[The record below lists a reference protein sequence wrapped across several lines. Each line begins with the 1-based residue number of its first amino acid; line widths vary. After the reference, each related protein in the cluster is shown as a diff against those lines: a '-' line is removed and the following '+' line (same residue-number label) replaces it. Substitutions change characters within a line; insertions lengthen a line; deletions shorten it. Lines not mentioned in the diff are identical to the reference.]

1 MSNRSIDLFFRG
13 CQAERP
19 VRLIAAPVGP
29 DGVAGEVH
37 RFPLEAP
44 FAVLGRDA
52 RADVVLDDLKIDGRH
67 CYIQLLGSRALLIR
81 LASAGSTGQTRGRP
95 AARWIAPGK
104 GVRVGGHV
112 ITLDGALPRG
122 GLPVGPDGDGSN
134 SPHVPLITGPVP
146 RAVLEFQANGRA
158 NRWLMKRAIV
168 LVGSARECALKI
180 EGTGISRYHAA
191 LVRTATGLWV
201 VDLLGKIEVATHPG
215 VLVNGELIRAA
226 RLDAGDQIRIGPY
239 QITALYPEPLVR
251 GPAVAVPLGE
261 SLAGLKNQ
269 ARPASQKADRRPPA
283 GNASSDPS
291 GPLPSV
297 GEVMK
302 RQAEEIASLR
312 REVRRLRRLAKRLK
326 ARVDQSVEPPERV
339 KSSSNQEGGF
349 RPLLRLAIGTTIRRL
364 GSAVR
369 RPITSAQGDGKT
381 ATDADPVSTGV
392 PPSSRLNPSP
402 PLADAEPGGLANVT
416 TVVDSRTLSA
426 S

>member
-1 MSNRSIDLFFRG
+1 MSTCSIDLFFRG

-19 VRLIAAPVGP
+19 VRLIAAPVRA
-29 DGVAGEVH
+29 DGFAGEMH

-52 RADVVLDDLKIDGRH
+52 RADVVLNDLKIDRRH

-81 LASAGSTGQTRGRP
+81 LASEASRSQTRGRP

-112 ITLDGALPRG
+112 ITLDGALPRQS
-122 GLPVGPDGDGSN
+122 PSIDHDVQGSGKHN
-134 SPHVPLITGPVP
+134 VPLISGPVP
-146 RAVLEFQANGRA
+146 RAVLEFQANGRD

-180 EGTGISRYHAA
+180 EGAGISRYHAA

-239 QITALYPEPLVR
+239 QITTWYPEPVLSR
-251 GPAVAVPLGE
+251 PHVAVPLGE
-261 SLAGLKNQ
+261 SPAGMNDQ
-269 ARPASQKADRRPPA
+269 ASPDSKEADRRPT
-283 GNASSDPS
+283 ASNTTSELGEPQ
-291 GPLPSV
+291 PSV
-297 GEVMK
+297 VEVVK
-302 RQAEEIASLR
+302 RQAEEIVSLR
-312 REVRRLRRLAKRLK
+312 REVRRLRRLARRLK
-326 ARVDQSVEPPERV
+326 ARVRQSVEPRERV
-339 KSSSNQEGGF
+339 KGSSEEEGVF

-369 RPITSAQGDGKT
+369 GPITSAQSDGKT
-381 ATDADPVSTGV
+381 PIDADPLSAGMAA
-392 PPSSRLNPSP
+392 SSRLNPSP
-402 PLADAEPGGLANVT
+402 PLPEVETGGIANVA